1 MPLRYLLLNGLVEF
15 WYIRVNQIDCDANQT
30 NDPLHGTVLPM
41 PQRYFSKCS
50 ELRAFRRV
58 GGVVA
63 NEW

>member
-1 MPLRYLLLNGLVEF
+1 LPLQYLLLNGLVEF

-50 ELRAFRRV
+50 
-58 GGVVA
+58 
-63 NEW
+63 